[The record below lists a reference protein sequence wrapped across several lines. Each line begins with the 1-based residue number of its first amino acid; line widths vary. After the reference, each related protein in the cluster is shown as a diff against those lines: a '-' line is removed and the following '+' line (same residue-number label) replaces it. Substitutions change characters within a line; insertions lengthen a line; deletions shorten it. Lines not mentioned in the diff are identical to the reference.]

1 MEYWEEIG
9 TFPCRQGKR
18 IWSTPSLC
26 ECIPSKVAE
35 ASQLANFSFPFSV
48 LRSQREERKDI
59 NEGLTGQ
66 IPKIR
71 VCACSLQQWLFQ
83 RLLGMCPQLTVPTGF
98 LENSFADGF
107 LLRSPEQ
114 RQVQA
119 IQNYWIDIALNKGG
133 NYHKVISL
141 DLSFTR
147 QWSQISFDSVGQQEQ
162 GNVVS
167 CISRR

>member
-1 MEYWEEIG
+1 MEQ
-9 TFPCRQGKR
+9 FPADKGNRFDPLHLYVNVCPVRWLKHLNRGN
-18 IWSTPSLC
+18 L
-26 ECIPSKVAE
+26 VD
-35 ASQLANFSFPFSV
+35 LANSSFPFSI

-66 IPKIR
+66 IPKVR
-71 VCACSLQQWLFQ
+71 VCACSLQQWLFK

-107 LLRSPEQ
+107 LLWSPEQ
-114 RQVQA
+114 REVQA
-119 IQNYWIDIALNKGG
+119 IQNYWIDTALNKGG

-147 QWSQISFDSVGQQEQ
+147 Q
-162 GNVVS
+162 
-167 CISRR
+167 